1 MKKISTIRESKSGGE
16 FFRDPLLPLLPA
28 CPAGGAVSTAARR
41 HCASQ
46 LAAAAADRSRSSI
59 RSGRGLQLPVGMKS

>member
-1 MKKISTIRESKSGGE
+1 MSTISNQPTFSPQRGRPAHRPARGAN
-16 FFRDPLLPLLPA
+16 PLLPLLPA

-59 RSGRGLQLPVGMKS
+59 